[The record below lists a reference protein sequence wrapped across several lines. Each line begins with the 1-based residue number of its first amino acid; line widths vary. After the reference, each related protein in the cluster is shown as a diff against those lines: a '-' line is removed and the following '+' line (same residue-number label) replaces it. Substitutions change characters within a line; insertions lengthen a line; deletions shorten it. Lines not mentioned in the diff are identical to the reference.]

1 MWYQSNIRHSLVRD
15 NTNLPAH
22 RHTKKRPQDI
32 RFYEVSRV
40 GGVTSEGQHIG
51 LVRRDRFTSGINAQ
65 SARDWVCGKCVGGGT
80 TLKCHFFVANMVAWG
95 VVDWFGKNLGH
106 LSCGVMR
113 SGLDL
118 LSSLENYQSS
128 V

>member
-1 MWYQSNIRHSLVRD
+1 MWYQSNIGHSLVRD

-22 RHTKKRPQDI
+22 RHTKKCPQDI
-32 RFYEVSRV
+32 RFYKVSRV

-51 LVRRDRFTSGINAQ
+51 LIRRDRFTSGINAQ
-65 SARDWVCGKCVGGGT
+65 SARDWVRSKCVGGGT
-80 TLKCHFFVANMVAWG
+80 TLEHHFFMANMAVWS
-95 VVDWFGKNLGH
+95 VVDRFGKNLGH
-106 LSCGVMR
+106 SSCGVMR

-118 LSSLENYQSS
+118 LSSSENYQSS